1 MNEKHKEKP
10 KQEDKWFVKGHD
22 NIFVDLGFSEEEA
35 NELTMKS
42 FLSWAVE
49 DAIKESKSTQTAIA
63 KRLGID
69 QPKVSKLRN
78 GKMSEFSIGRLTEF
92 LLDFGYDVRIEIA
105 STPKKETRGK
115 LIVDVD
121 ERRKTP
127 LKKRRA
133 TA

>member
-1 MNEKHKEKP
+1 MKHK
-10 KQEDKWFVKGHD
+10 QKGKSK
-22 NIFVDLGFSEEEA
+22 NEELSPWGSGNVFVDLGFTKAEA

-42 FLSWAVE
+42 FLTWAVQ
-49 DAIKESKSTQTAIA
+49 DAIKESNSTQAAIA

-78 GKMSEFSIGRLTEF
+78 GNMSDFSVGRLIEF
-92 LLDFGYDVRIEIA
+92 LLDFGYDIRIGITAA
-105 STPKKETRGK
+105 SKKDSRGR
-115 LIVDVD
+115 LMVDID

-127 LKKRRA
+127 LRRRRV